1 MTEYDPSS
9 SDNIADSFSRD
20 IGVSVFYDNV
30 SWDISGGNKFGYWR
44 IEDDSSIKPKGL
56 EFITPDGGLPVDV
69 MITKM
74 EEVRDWAL
82 KNDYYTNESTGL
94 HINVSVPNY
103 HISTVDYVKLVLLLG
118 DEKVLNDFGR
128 LGNTEYTASSL
139 RLIKDKAQSN
149 PGIVLNLLDKMKS
162 KLSQLGANM
171 LQGAVPP
178 TRYFSV
184 NPRENYVEFR
194 SPGGNWLNYTYW
206 SKVEETM
213 LRFIVVLDA
222 AVDPEK
228 YREEYLKKLYKVLS
242 PVIQDKN
249 TSSLGQLLAKYIAGQ
264 ITKDEFISDYYG
276 VKNFDKSASVS
287 KNTGEPTNTPT
298 SRNFPDGNSRY
309 EVYKI
314 DGDQVLG
321 TFLYRSGDR
330 EGAREQFRNFL
341 NRHSITNPVGYGWR
355 EMS

>member
-1 MTEYDPSS
+1 
-9 SDNIADSFSRD
+9 
-20 IGVSVFYDNV
+20 
-30 SWDISGGNKFGYWR
+30 
-44 IEDDSSIKPKGL
+44 
-56 EFITPDGGLPVDV
+56 
-69 MITKM
+69 
-74 EEVRDWAL
+74 
-82 KNDYYTNESTGL
+82 
-94 HINVSVPNY
+94 
-103 HISTVDYVKLVLLLG
+103 
-118 DEKVLNDFGR
+118 
-128 LGNTEYTASSL
+128 
-139 RLIKDKAQSN
+139 
-149 PGIVLNLLDKMKS
+149 
-162 KLSQLGANM
+162 
-171 LQGAVPP
+171 
-178 TRYFSV
+178 
-184 NPRENYVEFR
+184 
-194 SPGGNWLNYTYW
+194 
-206 SKVEETM
+206 M

-264 ITKDEFISDYYG
+264 ITKDEFISDYHG